1 MSDDEADP
9 ELLELLRQSLFTA
22 SVPQNG
28 VSSNTGV
35 LKDAEYIYNN
45 SIDVAIGM
53 HGTKA
58 AAASIYKAM
67 QERNYSTQAWSEHEL
82 HPTLSD
88 DFSEVDMV
96 NFIFTMD
103 LLNFSFWSAL
113 DETERFQVEY
123 QGRRWTGY
131 NSLVACLRRGLIE
144 GVPITTPR
152 YWKSHECTDDALHK
166 VFRSATGEPMPMLDE
181 RMAILREAAAMLHE
195 SFGDDDDDL
204 EEEVTT
210 TQLPIRTKAPD
221 PITNTTSQHDATHAV
236 AVTEPG
242 VAESPGAATLP
253 DGPIVA
259 ERIAPDDT
267 VDESAIDTTNAEA
280 QSTDPA
286 DVADQQPSPPAPDL
300 SIDNEEISSQH
311 EVSTS
316 SPPRPDMSVVRLIEE
331 ADQSAGK
338 LVNLLAK
345 HFPCFRDET
354 RFDGRKV
361 RLLKRAQIFV
371 ADLWAAF
378 NGTGYGEF
386 HDIDN
391 LTMFAGKQPSTIP
404 TQLTTNLLM
413 LPPDYRVPQMLH
425 SLGVLSYSPTL
436 LYRLRDRKEI
446 STGHSWEVQLRGC
459 SIWAVELI
467 RRDIVREHPE
477 AEGKVNAVLLDFF
490 LYDLAKEREKGLGG
504 ELETPHHRTR
514 SIWY

>member
-45 SIDVAIGM
+45 SIDVALQM

-58 AAASIYKAM
+58 AAASIYNAM
-67 QERNYSTQAWSEHEL
+67 QERSYSTQAWSEHEL
-82 HPTLSD
+82 HPKLSD

-131 NSLVACLRRGLIE
+131 NSLVACLRRGLDE
-144 GVPITTPR
+144 GIPITTPR
-152 YWKSHECTDDALHK
+152 YWRSPECTDEALHK
-166 VFRSATGEPMPMLDE
+166 VFRSTTEESMPMLQE
-181 RMAILREAAAMLHE
+181 RLAVLREAAAILHE
-195 SFGDDDDDL
+195 SFADDDDL
-204 EEEVTT
+204 EGEITT
-210 TQLPIRTKAPD
+210 KELPIRTKAPEALD
-221 PITNTTSQHDATHAV
+221 PITDTTIEHDKTHAV
-236 AVTEPG
+236 AMDEFTVP
-242 VAESPGAATLP
+242 ESSGAATFP
-253 DGPIVA
+253 NKSADA
-259 ERIAPDDT
+259 DTFAPVDT
-267 VDESAIDTTNAEA
+267 VDESPIDTTTTKA
-280 QSTDPA
+280 QNPDRA
-286 DVADQQPSPPAPDL
+286 NEADQHQSPPAPDL
-300 SIDNEEISSQH
+300 SITISEDNGEISTQH
-311 EVSTS
+311 EAFTS

-331 ADQSAGK
+331 ANRSAGK

-378 NGTGYGEF
+378 NGTGHGEF
-386 HDIDN
+386 NDIDN
-391 LTMFAGKQPSTIP
+391 LTMFA
-404 TQLTTNLLM
+404 
-413 LPPDYRVPQMLH
+413 DYRLPQMLH

-436 LYRLRDRKEI
+436 LYRLRDRKEFP
-446 STGHSWEVQLRGC
+446 SGHSWEVQLRGC

-477 AEGKVNAVLLDFF
+477 AEGKVNAVLIDFF
-490 LYDLAKEREKGLGG
+490 LYDLAKEREKGMGG
-504 ELETPHHRTR
+504 ELEIPHHRTR